1 MKLNLYPGISL
12 LVAILMINAQA
23 TNSQTSHN
31 NSAFS
36 TPAVHTTKQN
46 RYNLSE
52 SQTTA
57 NWQSEAMEHIQ
68 QLQAAFYPM
77 ASGATFNVANVST
90 HTGFI
95 IRNNGYTVQRVCR
108 QPAEKGWQVDFQ
120 LLGAGREQLQWT
132 PGHDFSVANNQQVLR
147 YLYPSFDVEYNNTD
161 NGLRQNFIV
170 KDKLPGN
177 TPFLIHIRITSALK
191 ASLVAGNKLL
201 FHSPGHAGDVK
212 LSYEDLKVWD
222 ANHEPVQASMQLK
235 GDELLIEVQDSKAAY
250 PITVDP
256 INKTPDWNT
265 SVDGVITNLLDNSQ
279 MKAALYGFAV
289 SGLGDVN
296 HDGFGDVA
304 VTAPSMID
312 VFNGNNTLASVG
324 AVFVFYG
331 SANGLS
337 TTPNAVLQPSAA
349 VAGALFGA
357 SIDAGDVTGDGI
369 NDIVVGAPM
378 DGYQVTV
385 PELIGSSNVP
395 VTPGKIYIF
404 KGGAL
409 AATNTSPFLEVKLGN
424 NFFSKGIL
432 GLLSNINV
440 NALFGFSVA
449 VTEDLNGDDTKD
461 IIVGAPAYLGTA
473 IGSVQS
479 GSAFVFLSDS
489 STHTFPAVRALTPPS
504 FSLLG
509 INLPL
514 LSGINGL
521 LFGYSVDGTGDY
533 NGDGK
538 ADVVVGAPA
547 GVNISNLTGILS
559 GQMLGGT
566 AYVYYGS
573 GNNSTGVNTGV
584 GATLQAASGSLLSN
598 AANLFG
604 FKVKGAKN
612 AAGARNGNILVGAP
626 LGGLLTNT
634 LGLTIHAGNVNLFKK
649 KLSSPSSAVIPDQKL
664 ESPRSTSLLQ
674 VLNTLDLNALFGA
687 SLDNAYDLNGDGN
700 GDLVVGEPLSSGTN
714 ILQLQANAVGGAAYV
729 FYGDGNGGYANLS
742 AYDVS
747 ATYGSEFASV
757 NGTALLGFSVA
768 GAPDIRGAGTRSRIV
783 LGAPSGALDFNGLL
797 NLDNTLGLTLN
808 FAAGNNGLG
817 KAYTFDAMLSTLPVT
832 LLELKGRVN
841 DKYID
846 LNWSMA
852 QEVNI
857 NVYELQRS
865 SDGVNYTTI
874 ALIFPWDNN
883 AYINQYIYTDKNPA
897 VGINYYRLKIVD
909 KDARFKYSYT
919 IAARIN
925 VKNNVNVL
933 VAPNPVVGSLRIF
946 FSGISKGIYR
956 MDLRNTV
963 GQLQQT
969 KTLNISQQEQVAYI
983 ERSAGMTP
991 GIYWLSVYDNKNQKI
1006 NTSRVIIQ

>member
-1 MKLNLYPGISL
+1 MKLNFYSGISV
-12 LVAILMINAQA
+12 LVAVLISNAQQ
-23 TNSQTSHN
+23 TQSQIN
-31 NSAFS
+31 NSSPLAS
-36 TPAVHTTKQN
+36 SVHSAKQN
-46 RYNLSE
+46 AS
-52 SQTTA
+52 A
-57 NWQSEAMEHIQ
+57 NWQTQAMENIQ
-68 QLQAAFYPM
+68 QLQTAFYPM
-77 ASGATFNVANVST
+77 AGGTTFKVANTPT

-95 IRNNGYTVQRVCR
+95 IRNNGYAIRHVCR
-108 QPAEKGWQVDFQ
+108 QPEEKSWQVDFQ

-132 PGHDFSVANNQQVLR
+132 PGHDFSVVNNQQVLR
-147 YLYPSFDVEYNNTD
+147 YLYPSMDVEYNNTD

-177 TPFLIHIRITSALK
+177 APLLIHIRITSALK
-191 ASLVAGNKLL
+191 ASLEVGNKLV
-201 FHSPGHAGDVK
+201 FRAPGQTGSVK
-212 LSYEDLKVWD
+212 LTYEDLKVWD
-222 ANHEPVQASMQLK
+222 ADHEPVQASMQLK
-235 GDELLIEVQDSKAAY
+235 GDELLIAVEDSKAAY

-265 SVDGVITNLLDNSQ
+265 TVGGVVSNLLDSSQ

-296 HDGFGDVA
+296 GDGFGDVA
-304 VTAPSMID
+304 VTAPSATD
-312 VFNGNNTLASVG
+312 VFNGNNTLATVG

-337 TTPNAVLQPSAA
+337 TTANAILQPNDAI
-349 VAGALFGA
+349 AGALFGV

-378 DGYQVTV
+378 DSYQVTV
-385 PELIGSSNVP
+385 QELIGTSNVTVP
-395 VTPGKIYIF
+395 AGKIYIF
-404 KGGAL
+404 KGGTL
-409 AATNTSPFLEVKLGN
+409 AATNPTPYQELRLGD

-432 GLLSNINV
+432 GLMSNINV
-440 NALFGFSVA
+440 KSLFGFSVA
-449 VTEDLNGDDTKD
+449 VTEDLNGDLKKD

-473 IGSVQS
+473 IGSIQS
-479 GSAFVFLSDS
+479 GSAFVFLSNLSDN
-489 STHTFPAVRALTPPS
+489 TFPTIRPLAPPT

-533 NGDGK
+533 NNDGK
-538 ADVVVGAPA
+538 PDVVVGAPA
-547 GVNISNLTGILS
+547 GVNISGLTGILS

-573 GNNSTGVNTGV
+573 GNNSTGVNTTI
-584 GATLQAASGSLLSN
+584 GATLQGASGNLLGN

-604 FKVKGAKN
+604 FKVKGARS

-626 LGGLLTNT
+626 LGGLLTGT
-634 LGLTIHAGNVNLFKK
+634 LGLTIHAGNVNLFRK
-649 KLSSPSSAVIPDQKL
+649 KLTSPSSAVTPDQQL

-674 VLNTLDLNALFGA
+674 ALNTLDLNALFGA

-714 ILQLQANAVGGAAYV
+714 ILQLQTNAVGGAAYV
-729 FYGDGNGGYANLS
+729 FYGDGTGGYTSLS
-742 AYDVS
+742 PYDVS

-768 GAPDIRGAGTRSRIV
+768 GAPNIRGAGTRSRIV

-797 NLDNTLGLTLN
+797 NLGNTLGSTLN
-808 FAAGNNGLG
+808 FTNGNNGLG
-817 KAYTFDAMLSTLPVT
+817 KAYTFDAQFSTLPVT
-832 LLELKGRVN
+832 LLELKGRAHDNV
-841 DKYID
+841 ID
-846 LNWSMA
+846 LNWSVE

-865 SDGVNYTTI
+865 SDGVNYETI
-874 ALIFPWDNN
+874 MLMFPWDNN
-883 AYINQYIYTDKNPA
+883 ASTNQYVYTDKNPA

-909 KDARFKYSYT
+909 KDARSKYSYT

-925 VKNNVNVL
+925 VKNNEHIL
-933 VAPNPVVGSLRIF
+933 VAPNPAVGRIRIF
-946 FSGISKGIYR
+946 FNDITKGSYR
-956 MDLRNTV
+956 MELRNTV

-969 KTLNISQQEQVAYI
+969 RTLNISQREQVEYLD
-983 ERSAGMTP
+983 RNAGMTP
-991 GIYWLSVYDNKNQKI
+991 GIYWLSVYDSKNQNI